1 MRRLAQPGPA
11 PEERIESLCV
21 PGIALDWALTPG
33 DDLITALTAPLIA
46 AGCRAG
52 SVTFVD
58 VALHPFRYLLPGPAR
73 DAAHVAWFSDPHDP
87 TGDPAQATMVEY
99 AAATFGW
106 RDGAPF
112 VHCHG
117 VWTEPDGSRRGGH
130 MLPEECRIA
139 GPGHARGWGSAAARI
154 VVEPDAETNFP
165 LFHPRPIRP
174 TRDAAPLRLI
184 LARLR
189 PNQDLSEALAT
200 LCARHGASRATLRGS
215 LGSLIGA
222 RFADGRTVPDPATEV
237 LVRDGQIHDGQ
248 ARLTLAVI
256 DQTGAVHCGPL
267 APGENAVCITFE
279 AMLEVQ

>member
-11 PEERIESLCV
+11 PAERIDSLSV

-33 DDLITALTAPLIA
+33 EDLITALTAPLIA

-52 SVTFVD
+52 SVTFAD
-58 VALHPFRYLLPGPAR
+58 VALHPFRYVLPGPAR
-73 DAAHVAWFSDPHDP
+73 DAAHAAWFSDPRDP
-87 TGDPAQATMVEY
+87 AGDPARATMVDY

-106 RDGAPF
+106 REGAPF

-117 VWTEPDGSRRGGH
+117 VWTEPDGTRRGGH
-130 MLPEECRIA
+130 MLPDACRIA
-139 GPGHARGWGSAAARI
+139 GAGQARGWATRAARI
-154 VVEPDAETNFP
+154 TVEPDAETNFP

-174 TRDAAPLRLI
+174 TRETAPLRLI

-189 PNQDLSEALAT
+189 PNQDLSEALVT

-222 RFADGRTVPDPATEV
+222 RFTDGRSVPDPATEV
-237 LVRDGQIHDGQ
+237 LVRSGQIENGQ
-248 ARLTLAVI
+248 TQLTLAVI
-256 DQTGAVHCGPL
+256 DQTGTVHCGPL
-267 APGENAVCITFE
+267 SRGENAVCITFE